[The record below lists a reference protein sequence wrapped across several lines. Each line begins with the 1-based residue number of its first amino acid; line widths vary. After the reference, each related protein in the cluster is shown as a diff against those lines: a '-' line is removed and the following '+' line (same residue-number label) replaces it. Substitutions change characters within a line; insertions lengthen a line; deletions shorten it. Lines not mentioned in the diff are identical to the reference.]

1 MIYAIVRNVV
11 TPAITSVLK
20 FVLCFLYSKYFSII
34 DEPPV
39 KGEYSDFFIK
49 SYEK

>member
-1 MIYAIVRNVV
+1 MVRNVV

-20 FVLCFLYSKYFSII
+20 SVLCVLYSKYFSII

-39 KGEYSDFFIK
+39 RN
-49 SYEK
+49 